1 MKKKIKIA
9 LIMGGK
15 SAEHEVS
22 LASGQ
27 AVLNNIDRKKYN
39 VLPVKIT
46 KSGIWKTDKTS
57 ITIDTLKK
65 IQSVDV
71 AFIMMHGPYGEDGTI
86 QGLLEML
93 DVVYTGAGVLSSSLA
108 MDKLKTKEV
117 MKANDILIPDY
128 LSFSKEKWRGNSK
141 GIIKKVKDRLGFPCV
156 IKPHDLGSSVGISIP
171 KNEKEFKNGFRE
183 ALKYSN
189 LILIEKYIN
198 GREIHCGVLGN
209 KELKALP
216 LDEVLPSNEFYD
228 YEAKYKAG
236 KSDHQMPANLSK
248 SLTNKIHNLAK
259 KIYKLV
265 LCEGM
270 ARVDFFVVND
280 KVYFNEINTI
290 PGFTETSIFPKE
302 AIAAGIS
309 FKKLIDKIIDLAQ
322 KRNKK

>member
-1 MKKKIKIA
+1 M
-9 LIMGGK
+9 
-15 SAEHEVS
+15 
-22 LASGQ
+22 
-27 AVLNNIDRKKYN
+27 
-39 VLPVKIT
+39 
-46 KSGIWKTDKTS
+46 
-57 ITIDTLKK
+57 
-65 IQSVDV
+65 
-71 AFIMMHGPYGEDGTI
+71 
-86 QGLLEML
+86 
-93 DVVYTGAGVLSSSLA
+93 
-108 MDKLKTKEV
+108 
-117 MKANDILIPDY
+117 
-128 LSFSKEKWRGNSK
+128 
-141 GIIKKVKDRLGFPCV
+141 
-156 IKPHDLGSSVGISIP
+156 
-171 KNEKEFKNGFRE
+171 
-183 ALKYSN
+183 
-189 LILIEKYIN
+189 
-198 GREIHCGVLGN
+198 
-209 KELKALP
+209 
-216 LDEVLPSNEFYD
+216 LPSNEFYD